1 MAPGRHCFS
10 TFFSSHLFFFP
21 KWFVKSTEMES
32 GFEPRTFLS
41 VYFSLFVFGFWLSET
56 GFSLCS
62 PGCPGTHSVDQAG
75 LELRNPPAFCLYTY
89 GLDTLPT
96 AWKSTSLLTVSV
108 LLDDEKLE
116 GWMVGFSVSQMKGR
130 QGSHTRAL
138 PGSWEEDQCHHPEKE
153 PFQAPV

>member
-1 MAPGRHCFS
+1 M
-10 TFFSSHLFFFP
+10 LN
-21 KWFVKSTEMES
+21 S
-32 GFEPRTFLS
+32 GFTGLFMVILLVLGLMKMFCNQMVLMVVYLCDCIGSLPACLPAFLR
-41 VYFSLFVFGFWLSET
+41 FFET

-116 GWMVGFSVSQMKGR
+116 G
-130 QGSHTRAL
+130 
-138 PGSWEEDQCHHPEKE
+138 
-153 PFQAPV
+153 